1 MWTRIQELNMS
12 QVVPMVTKSDQN
24 NQESIHDADQL
35 NMSISNFSSLIGSQM
50 KLQEE
55 MEITLQQDFDK
66 YDAQILS
73 HGVVENLG
81 NFWGDE
87 NVLEELN
94 YEVTSSG
101 NMNSNETPSQDVLNN
116 EFAISI
122 WDIDCDDSYS

>member
-1 MWTRIQELNMS
+1 MS

-50 KLQEE
+50 KSQEE

-94 YEVTSSG
+94 YEATSSG

>member
-1 MWTRIQELNMS
+1 MS